1 MGLAIK
7 HTHTRSG
14 NAQYLCNTVSE
25 TESSGYDPM
34 YTAKTASV
42 ARFVHRSPAL
52 QKPSTTGFQTNTP
65 LVNPLL
71 LDYAHL
77 SEAISKFPFWFS
89 TDAFS
94 HLTSQ

>member
-1 MGLAIK
+1 MHNI
-7 HTHTRSG
+7 
-14 NAQYLCNTVSE
+14 CVNTVSE

-34 YTAKTASV
+34 YTVTTTSV
-42 ARFVHRSPAL
+42 ACFVHRSPAL
-52 QKPSTTGFQTNTP
+52 QKPPTTGFQTNTP

-71 LDYAHL
+71 LDDAHL
-77 SEAISKFPFWFS
+77 SKAISKFPFWFP